1 MLELQKAAH
10 TKCENTKFALRPAK
24 LDDSCA
30 EIIVEVEC
38 NLLPI
43 FKLDDIFIVDL

>member
-1 MLELQKAAH
+1 M
-10 TKCENTKFALRPAK
+10 FALKPGK
-24 LDDSCA
+24 LSDSCA